1 MIQSW
6 FHMLCFL
13 KDLCSSDEDESDDND
28 DDIQAKKKQLK
39 TCTVKSG
46 VEWYVKRVI
55 LLTHNQAQNIWSVPV
70 KMNLFYSW
78 IKQILETHMI

>member
-1 MIQSW
+1 
-6 FHMLCFL
+6 
-13 KDLCSSDEDESDDND
+13 
-28 DDIQAKKKQLK
+28 
-39 TCTVKSG
+39 
-46 VEWYVKRVI
+46 